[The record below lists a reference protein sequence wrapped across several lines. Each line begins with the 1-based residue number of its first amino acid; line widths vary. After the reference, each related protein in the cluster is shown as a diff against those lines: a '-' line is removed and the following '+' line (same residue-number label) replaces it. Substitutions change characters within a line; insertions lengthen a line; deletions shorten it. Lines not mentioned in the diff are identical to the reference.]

1 MKKLV
6 ALIAAAVVLPACTST
21 APSLSQG
28 NGATHTQLK
37 DCVIQ
42 EVIPGKDMTGAFAK
56 FVHEGPAVQITRA
69 EVPGVS
75 NRVEL
80 HSMEM
85 KNGVMEM
92 IPLTNPSLDAGERV
106 FKKGADHVMLFDI
119 ANKPAVGSHHE
130 MKVYFSDGTHASCT
144 AVVKSVKEVMRD
156 AGMTMQGGHDA
167 KGAHGGHKPADAH
180 TMPSGH

>member
-1 MKKLV
+1 MKKFV
-6 ALIAAAVVLPACTST
+6 ALIAAAVVLPGCTSMM
-21 APSLSQG
+21 SKG
-28 NGATHTQLK
+28 EATHTQLQ

-42 EVIPGKDMTGAFAK
+42 EVIPGKNMTGAFAR
-56 FVHEGPAVQITRA
+56 FVHEGPAVQIVRA

-75 NRVEL
+75 DRIEL

-92 IPLTNPSLDAGERV
+92 IPLTNPSLEAGERI

-119 ANKPAVGSHHE
+119 TNKPAVGSHHQ

-144 AVVKSVKEVMRD
+144 AVVKSVQDVMRD
-156 AGMTMQGGHDA
+156 AGVSMPGGD
-167 KGAHGGHKPADAH
+167 GAHGAQGAHMPAH
-180 TMPSGH
+180 GQNSGH